1 MINFS
6 LIPSILL
13 IFSLLISNSNGM
25 RQQAVGARGR
35 LLCGSKPAANVLV
48 KLYDKDTGMDPD
60 DQLDSTRTDAN
71 GHFQVA
77 GDEREM
83 TNIDPQ
89 LKIYHDCNKGLNP
102 CPRKWTLN
110 LPDKYIYSGRA
121 PPKVYYEMG
130 EVNLEVEIEGET
142 FDCIH

>member
-1 MINFS
+1 
-6 LIPSILL
+6 
-13 IFSLLISNSNGM
+13 
-25 RQQAVGARGR
+25 
-35 LLCGSKPAANVLV
+35 
-48 KLYDKDTGMDPD
+48 MDPD

-71 GHFQVA
+71 GHFQLA

-89 LKIYHDCNKGLNP
+89 LKIYHDCNKGINP
-102 CPRKWTLN
+102 CPRKWILN

-121 PPKVYYEMG
+121 PPKVYYDMG
-130 EVNLEVEIEGET
+130 EVNLEVEIEGES